1 MATSKARDRQATAAP
16 RKAPK
21 RAASTRGA
29 PTRREP
35 PVPGAPWL
43 PQPYAPRHELW
54 AHLDAATESA
64 VTVLVAPAGAG
75 KTLGVA
81 GWLATTTPLADPI
94 WYAAS
99 ATSTVAQ
106 VEEVL
111 SRAAGTPDSPPR
123 LLVVDDA
130 HLLSAACV
138 RLVAERLDADP
149 EQLRILLMTRWD
161 LAIPRLVPELLGHM
175 TVLRGDVLRLS
186 REESAW
192 LALQHAGATRGD
204 VLEAIVERAGGWCA
218 ALVLAARASAAM
230 QPGDDV
236 AAMFRT
242 SGGTVADLV
251 AGEVFVGLRP
261 QERHLLLC
269 VSGETDLTEE
279 TARHLT
285 RDPRAGEALS
295 SLESTGLLVS
305 KVSAVAGVP
314 GGEERYRIHPL
325 LSEVVRRRL
334 VAGGVDVQRATATVL
349 RATWSDLAGGHT
361 ADAMRR
367 LLVLGRYDDAGA
379 VLAEHGARLV
389 MAGEDECV
397 DAFLRAAG
405 PAIDEHPASWGL
417 IARSRWAAGDADA
430 GRHWADRLLRHEK
443 THPGTV
449 SALEYHSILL
459 HRSRSSGAHQKRLV
473 DAALV
478 EVERAVDA
486 VVPDPH
492 LPLVLLEV
500 GVAEN
505 WLGLLPAAEEH
516 LTRAV
521 LLCRAEGLGVAAAK
535 ALSHLA
541 LTQFMLGREQACH
554 ALAEESLALAEQH
567 PRTPASAR
575 ARAELARM
583 LVWFETF
590 PLPPTPEPDPATP
603 GDPAGAAPWQLP
615 TLPQQLDDLTAEF
628 WRQVM
633 QARLALLGGSVPDS
647 LRALEALSPLQRL
660 PQHLRICA
668 LVEQAG
674 LAVITGNRSALRTLA
689 DALGEA
695 GAEGERLWVLGAAED
710 VDGDLRKAAT
720 LYQRA
725 AAGSR
730 RGQPPTRALAL
741 TCAAQLCDYLG
752 ETETA
757 HDLVVQAVDATASR
771 RLGSPFLGWS
781 RHGTRIG
788 HVLAGAKALDDSGW
802 GVELREACAELPGLS
817 AMFAPVV
824 ATEHELATVSE
835 THRAPSLSPRELE
848 VLRELARGST
858 YSDAA
863 ANLFVSENTVKTH
876 VSSLYTKLSVGRRSE
891 ALAVAR
897 KLHLI

>member
-1 MATSKARDRQATAAP
+1 M
-16 RKAPK
+16 
-21 RAASTRGA
+21 TRGA

-43 PQPYAPRHELW
+43 PRPYAPRHALW

-81 GWLATTTPLADPI
+81 GWLATTTPLAHPI

-99 ATSTVAQ
+99 ARSTVAE
-106 VEEVL
+106 VEDLL
-111 SRAAGTPDSPPR
+111 SKGYGDPTAPPR

-138 RLVAERLDADP
+138 RLVADRLDSDP
-149 EQLRILLMTRWD
+149 ERLRILLMARWD
-161 LAIPRLVPELLGHM
+161 LAIPRLVPELLGHL

-192 LALQHAGATRGD
+192 LALQHAGAMRGD

-230 QPGDDV
+230 QPSDDV
-236 AAMFRT
+236 AAVFRT
-242 SGGTVADLV
+242 TGGTVADLV

-279 TARHLT
+279 VARHLT

-305 KVSAVAGVP
+305 KVSAVSGAP

-443 THPGTV
+443 SHPGTV

-459 HRSRSSGAHQKRLV
+459 HRSRSSGEHQKRLV

-478 EVERAVDA
+478 EVERAADA

-521 LLCRAEGLGVAAAK
+521 LLCRAEGLGVATAT

-541 LTQFMLGREQACH
+541 ITEFMLGREQACH
-554 ALAEESLALAEQH
+554 ALAAESLALAEEH
-567 PRTPASAR
+567 PRTPVSAR

-590 PLPPTPEPDPATP
+590 PLSPTPRPDPATP
-603 GDPAGAAPWQLP
+603 GDPAGDPAAATPWIVPQLP
-615 TLPQQLDDLTAEF
+615 QHLDDLTAEF

-633 QARLALLGGSVPDS
+633 QARLALLGGSVPDA
-647 LRALEALSPLQRL
+647 LRALESLSPLQRL

-674 LAVITGNRSALRTLA
+674 LAVITGNRTALRALA
-689 DALGEA
+689 DALGEC
-695 GAEGERLWVLGAAED
+695 GAQGERLWVLGAAED

-730 RGQPPTRALAL
+730 GAQPPTRAVAL

-752 ETETA
+752 EADTA
-757 HDLVVQAVDATASR
+757 HDLIVQAIDATASR

-788 HVLAGAKALDDSGW
+788 QVLAGAKALDDSGW

-835 THRAPSLSPRELE
+835 THHAPSLSPRELE